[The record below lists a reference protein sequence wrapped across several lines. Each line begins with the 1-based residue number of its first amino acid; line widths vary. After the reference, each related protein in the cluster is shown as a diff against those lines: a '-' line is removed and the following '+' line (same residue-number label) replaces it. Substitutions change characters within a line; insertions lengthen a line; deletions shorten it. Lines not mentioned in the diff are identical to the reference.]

1 MVGNTWNG
9 TLELMRTIE
18 DDDQRKTKKQKLKLK
33 EKKQKM
39 ILIFISYFACL
50 WCGMKL
56 HINLNLEARSQLEDL
71 GPKVNCQ

>member
-1 MVGNTWNG
+1 
-9 TLELMRTIE
+9 
-18 DDDQRKTKKQKLKLK
+18 
-33 EKKQKM
+33 M

-71 GPKVNCQ
+71 GLKVNCQ